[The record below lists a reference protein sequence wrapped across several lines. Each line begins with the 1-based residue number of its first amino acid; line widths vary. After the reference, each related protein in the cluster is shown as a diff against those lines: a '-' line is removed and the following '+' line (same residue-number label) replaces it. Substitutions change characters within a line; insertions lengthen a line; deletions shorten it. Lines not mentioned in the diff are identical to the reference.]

1 MNLFIIYIFVIDQAS
16 SVPPVAPVTLPS
28 TSTPSKN
35 KKPTMVI
42 IGLIMLGLLVGLV
55 VALYRNEILKI
66 VNPNSVDD
74 TVPSETTTTSLP
86 TPTTIITDR
95 QQILNAFAKLK
106 DSTSLKYSVIGSD
119 GDELSFVREYTIDLE
134 EVKEYSSHDED
145 SIISTEAYKYSE
157 YLIDGKFY
165 LQTEDGEVIQ
175 TEERRAPY
183 SLDDIGLSLNFYL
196 NAEGYTMT
204 STRTEKEYKGQSA
217 YYIKLDYKKIFE
229 NTSFWNKFKAYA
241 DLVPEAYS
249 VEAYTTLDGE
259 LLELVIPKVYS
270 QVTYRF
276 LETNQEYDISLPLTK
291 M

>member
-1 MNLFIIYIFVIDQAS
+1 MTDQVS
-16 SVPPVAPVTLPS
+16 SIPPVAPVAVSNVPL
-28 TSTPSKN
+28 PSKN
-35 KKPTMVI
+35 KKPIIITVI
-42 IGLIMLGLLVGLV
+42 LIVLVVFVGLFIT
-55 VALYRNEILKI
+55 LLGEILKLQDSFELLDSGPTEI
-66 VNPNSVDD
+66 MTSSV
-74 TVPSETTTTSLP
+74 P
-86 TPTTIITDR
+86 TPTTVITDR

-134 EVKEYSSHDED
+134 EEKEFSTHDED
-145 SIISTEAYKYSE
+145 SIISTDAYKYSE

-165 LQTEDGEVIQ
+165 LQTEDGEVTQ

-183 SLDDIGLSLNFYL
+183 SLDDIGLSLNLYL

-217 YYIKLDYKKIFE
+217 YYLKLDYKMIFE
-229 NTSFWNKFKAYA
+229 NTSFWNNFKAYA
-241 DLVPEAYS
+241 DIVPEAYS

-259 LLELVIPKVYS
+259 LLELVIPNVYS

-276 LETNQEYDISLPLTK
+276 LETNQEYEISLPSTK